1 MYIGFHQVL
10 LGELLGQNMS
20 NNIVYWE
27 KKEHSLNLWN
37 QRDVQKQV
45 YSKLCISYLQRE
57 STTMRRAEG
66 SDFKEKISKKNKELS
81 EYLDEIRV
89 NYQLDLSSVCVKNN
103 SLIW

>member
-45 YSKLCISYLQRE
+45 YSKLCISYL
-57 STTMRRAEG
+57 
-66 SDFKEKISKKNKELS
+66 
-81 EYLDEIRV
+81 
-89 NYQLDLSSVCVKNN
+89 
-103 SLIW
+103 